1 MRQSPLVRNVRP
13 SKIPE
18 ESTDVILSIKPKY
31 VQSILSGEKRYEFR
45 KAIFKNRTIDRVFI
59 YSSAPVK
66 RIVALFEI
74 GTILE
79 DHPAVLW
86 DSMREYAGIDAR
98 EFFSYFAGKSRGYAI
113 GIENVQEFDEP
124 IDPRVS
130 IPGFMPPQS
139 YCYLNGEKC
148 ITPQ

>member
-1 MRQSPLVRNVRP
+1 M
-13 SKIPE
+13 
-18 ESTDVILSIKPKY
+18 DVILSIKPKY
-31 VQSILSGEKRYEFR
+31 VQSIIKGEKRYEFR

-79 DHPAVLW
+79 DHPAALW
-86 DSMREYAGIDAR
+86 KTVWEYAGIDDR
-98 EFFSYFAGKSRGYAI
+98 EFFSYFAGRTRGYAI

-130 IPGFMPPQS
+130 IPGFVPPQS
-139 YCYLNGEKC
+139 YCYLDGEKC

>member
-1 MRQSPLVRNVRP
+1 MRHMRQSPLVRNVRP

-31 VQSILSGEKRYEFR
+31 VQSILSGEKQYEFR

-79 DHPAVLW
+79 DHPPCSGTQSGNMPASTTTSSSPILPEGRGGMRSGSRTCRNSMSPSIRVFLFPVLC
-86 DSMREYAGIDAR
+86 RR
-98 EFFSYFAGKSRGYAI
+98 SRFVISTLKNA
-113 GIENVQEFDEP
+113 
-124 IDPRVS
+124 
-130 IPGFMPPQS
+130 
-139 YCYLNGEKC
+139 
-148 ITPQ
+148 

>member
-1 MRQSPLVRNVRP
+1 M
-13 SKIPE
+13 
-18 ESTDVILSIKPKY
+18 DVILSIKPKY
-31 VQSILSGEKRYEFR
+31 VQSIIKGDKRYEFR
-45 KAIFKNRTIDRVFI
+45 KSIFKNRTIDRVFI

-86 DSMREYAGIDAR
+86 NTVREYAGIEAR

-113 GIENVQEFDEP
+113 GIKNVQEFDVP
-124 IDPRVS
+124 IDPRAT
-130 IPGFMPPQS
+130 IPGFVPPQS
-139 YCYLNGEKC
+139 YCYLNGETC

>member
-1 MRQSPLVRNVRP
+1 M
-13 SKIPE
+13 
-18 ESTDVILSIKPKY
+18 DVILSIKPKY
-31 VQSILSGEKRYEFR
+31 VRSIIEGDKRYEFR
-45 KAIFKNRTIDRVFI
+45 KAIFKNRLVNRVFI
-59 YSSAPVK
+59 YSSAPVQ

-86 DSMREYAGIDAR
+86 DTVREYAGIDAR

-113 GIENVQEFDEP
+113 GISNLQEFDEP
-124 IDPRVS
+124 IDPRAA
-130 IPGFMPPQS
+130 IPGFVPPQS
-139 YCYLNGEKC
+139 YCYLDGEKC

>member
-1 MRQSPLVRNVRP
+1 M
-13 SKIPE
+13 
-18 ESTDVILSIKPKY
+18 DVILSIKPKY
-31 VQSILSGEKRYEFR
+31 VQSIIQGDKRYEFR

-79 DHPAVLW
+79 DHPATLW
-86 DSMREYAGIDAR
+86 DTVREYAGIDDR
-98 EFFSYFAGKSRGYAI
+98 EFFSYFAGKKWGYAI